1 MQRRALGLFFI
12 ALALALFGESLW
24 ILAKAQLAQLLL
36 RRAWEQRVAGAAD
49 PKPWPWADTWPVALL
64 RAPRLGEHYFVLAGA
79 SGRNMAFGPTH
90 VGSSDA
96 LGGASN
102 AVVSGHRDTHFAF
115 LEHLTPGDELVID
128 TPDSKRH
135 RYRVETTHVVDEN
148 DLWVLE
154 PTDAKMLTLVT
165 CFPFDAV
172 VPGGPER
179 YVVRAIATDD

>member
-12 ALALALFGESLW
+12 ALALALFGESVW

-36 RRAWEQRVAGAAD
+36 ARAWERRIDGAAE

-64 RAPRLGEHYFVLAGA
+64 RAPRLGKDYVVLAGA

-90 VGSSDA
+90 VGSTDV

-115 LEHLTPGDELVID
+115 LEFLTPGDELVVD

-148 DLWVLE
+148 DLWVLD
-154 PTDAKMLTLVT
+154 PTDDKMLTLVT
-165 CFPFDAV
+165 CFPFHAV
-172 VPGGPER
+172 LPGGPER
-179 YVVRAIATDD
+179 FVVRAIAADD